1 MLWIVATA
9 RLHRVSRRATSLNVE
24 VDNDGFRR
32 PWRKKQTHLSK
43 SHAFNLIAGTE
54 GALDAAIK

>member
-32 PWRKKQTHLSK
+32 PWRKKQTH
-43 SHAFNLIAGTE
+43 
-54 GALDAAIK
+54 